1 MGDMCMSNRFVL
13 TGGIW
18 TRWSRISHFYYQR
31 FS

>member
-1 MGDMCMSNRFVL
+1 MSNRFVL